1 MTKYEELREKVKR
14 LFVGIDLHRQQWHVT
29 IVAESEIVFS
39 GSIPG
44 TWEAL
49 RQLLDRYRGIAMT
62 AVYEAGYFGYW
73 LHDRLVEYGVDCI
86 VTPPSLIPQEY
97 GNRVKTDRRDS
108 RKLAW
113 FLSKGLLKSVWVP
126 SLDQRY
132 HRQVLRRRQQLV
144 QERIRVQNRIKAEL
158 RFHGIE
164 IPGNETTWSRLYL
177 NNLRNYQW
185 SDRWM
190 QESFQRLLDQYRDL
204 QEQIAQQT
212 KLLREL
218 AESEPYQDSVMLLT
232 KIPSIGVIG
241 AMSLLLE
248 LFDVSRFRHAEHIAA
263 YVGLTPSQY
272 SSADH
277 IRMGRITGVGKNALR
292 ALLVEASWTLIRKD
306 PAMAKIYDRIKVRAG
321 AKRAIVA
328 VARHLVIRI
337 RRILLDRTPYQVD
350 FSM

>member
-1 MTKYEELREKVKR
+1 MTKYRELLQKVKR
-14 LFVGIDLHRQQWHVT
+14 LFIGIDLHRRQWHVT
-29 IVAESEIVFS
+29 ILAENEVVFS

-49 RQLLDRYRGIAMT
+49 RLLLDRFQGIAKT

-73 LHDRLVEYGVDCI
+73 LHDRLVEEGIECL

-108 RKLAW
+108 HKLAW
-113 FLSKGLLKSVWVP
+113 LVSKGLLKSVWVP
-126 SLDQRY
+126 TLEQRY

-164 IPGNETTWSRLYL
+164 IPGQDTTWSKRYL
-177 NNLRNYQW
+177 NALYGYRWPN
-185 SDRWM
+185 RWM
-190 QESFQRLLDQYRDL
+190 QESFRRLLNHYRTL
-204 QEQIAQQT
+204 QEQIACQT
-212 KLLREL
+212 NLLREL
-218 AESEPYQDSVMLLT
+218 SESDEYRDPATLLRH
-232 KIPSIGVIG
+232 IPSIGMIG
-241 AMSLLLE
+241 AMTLLLE
-248 LFDVSRFRHAEHIAA
+248 LFDVRRFHHAEHIAA

-292 ALLVEASWTLIRKD
+292 ALLVEASWVLIRKD
-306 PAMAKIYDRIKVRAG
+306 PAMANVYERIKVRAG

-328 VARHLVIRI
+328 VARHLIIRI
-337 RRILLDRTPYQVD
+337 RRILLDRTPYKVG
-350 FSM
+350 FSV